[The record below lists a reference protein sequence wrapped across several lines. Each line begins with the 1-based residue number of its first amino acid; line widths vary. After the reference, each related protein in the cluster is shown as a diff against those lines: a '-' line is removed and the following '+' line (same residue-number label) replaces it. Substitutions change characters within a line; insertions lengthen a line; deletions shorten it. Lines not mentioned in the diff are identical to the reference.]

1 MGIQWI
7 HQGSRTL
14 RLIDQVDLVPA
25 LRWSAGP
32 SAARTWACLRLPG
45 EPSSIS
51 PHESWISPDLPRYSC
66 SSEYGQG
73 SKAFTSGQGSGA
85 APKES
90 SHVAADVTPLSA
102 GLPLH
107 LQLARL
113 SESRLK
119 QLLPTL
125 LEVRA
130 VIQRAVIQRA
140 YLGPFQLRAA
150 GLGPSNKSKGEV
162 TSQRPLSALIP
173 QCGLLRN
180 PKLRAVL

>member
-1 MGIQWI
+1 MNP
-7 HQGSRTL
+7 GSPPISLDTP
-14 RLIDQVDLVPA
+14 VHPNM
-25 LRWSAGP
+25 AGGVRP
-32 SAARTWACLRLPG
+32 
-45 EPSSIS
+45 
-51 PHESWISPDLPRYSC
+51 
-66 SSEYGQG
+66 
-73 SKAFTSGQGSGA
+73 SGQGSGA

-140 YLGPFQLRAA
+140 YLGPFQLGAA
-150 GLGPSNKSKGEV
+150 GLGPSNRSKDED

-180 PKLRAVL
+180 SKLRAVQLSVKGPEPWRSDVRISSALGRAVAELTNLALSCAENGMSEGSFSHPAAAHWP